1 MVDVDAAALTDRLRT
16 RFAAAQGRV
25 AELPDTVRSAA
36 QRLVEKVRVALD
48 LPSRSELIELSAKL
62 EELDRRIADL
72 ASARVAELARPVP
85 SLPAPA
91 DDAVETAAVDVR
103 PVTESAIEAEADAEP
118 AIEAAAE
125 PAIEAAAEPAIEAAG
140 EPAIEAA
147 GEPAIEAAGETA
159 ETTDDAEPA
168 VEAGAAAKEPGGRR
182 RKNGKRATANKTSR
196 R

>member
-36 QRLVEKVRVALD
+36 QRLVDKVRVALD

-118 AIEAAAE
+118 AIEAA
-125 PAIEAAAEPAIEAAG
+125 
-140 EPAIEAA
+140 
-147 GEPAIEAAGETA
+147 GETAEAA

>member
-36 QRLVEKVRVALD
+36 QRLVERVRTALD

-72 ASARVAELARPVP
+72 ATARVADMARPVP

-91 DDAVETAAVDVR
+91 EDAVETAAVDVT
-103 PVTESAIEAEADAEP
+103 PVAEDAPVEPARAETTEVEADAIESEADADP
-118 AIEAAAE
+118 AA
-125 PAIEAAAEPAIEAAG
+125 
-140 EPAIEAA
+140 
-147 GEPAIEAAGETA
+147 
-159 ETTDDAEPA
+159 
-168 VEAGAAAKEPGGRR
+168 EAGAKSEPSGRR
-182 RKNGKRATANKTSR
+182 RKNKGRTTANKTSR

>member
-36 QRLVEKVRVALD
+36 QRLVDKVRVALD

-125 PAIEAAAEPAIEAAG
+125 PAIEAAGETAEAAG
-140 EPAIEAA
+140 EAAEA
-147 GEPAIEAAGETA
+147 
-159 ETTDDAEPA
+159 TDDAEPA

>member
-36 QRLVEKVRVALD
+36 QRLVDKVRVALD

-125 PAIEAAAEPAIEAAG
+125 PAIEAAG
-140 EPAIEAA
+140 ETA
-147 GEPAIEAAGETA
+147 EAAGETA

>member
-36 QRLVEKVRVALD
+36 QRLVDRVRTALD

-72 ASARVAELARPVP
+72 ASARVADMARPVP

-91 DDAVETAAVDVR
+91 EGAVEAAAEVEAD
-103 PVTESAIEAEADAEP
+103 AIESEVDAEP
-118 AIEAAAE
+118 AA
-125 PAIEAAAEPAIEAAG
+125 
-140 EPAIEAA
+140 
-147 GEPAIEAAGETA
+147 
-159 ETTDDAEPA
+159 D
-168 VEAGAAAKEPGGRR
+168 AGAKNEPGGRR
-182 RKNGKRATANKTSR
+182 RKTKGRATANKTSR

>member
-36 QRLVEKVRVALD
+36 QRLVDRVRTALD

-72 ASARVAELARPVP
+72 ASARVADMARPVP

-91 DDAVETAAVDVR
+91 EGAVETAAVDVT
-103 PVTESAIEAEADAEP
+103 PVAVEPEAEAAVEAAAEVEADAIESEVDAEP
-118 AIEAAAE
+118 AA
-125 PAIEAAAEPAIEAAG
+125 
-140 EPAIEAA
+140 
-147 GEPAIEAAGETA
+147 
-159 ETTDDAEPA
+159 D
-168 VEAGAAAKEPGGRR
+168 AGAKNEPGGRR
-182 RKNGKRATANKTSR
+182 RKTKGRATANKTSR

>member
-36 QRLVEKVRVALD
+36 QRLVDRVRTALD

-72 ASARVAELARPVP
+72 ASARVADMARPVP

-91 DDAVETAAVDVR
+91 EGAVETAAVDVT
-103 PVTESAIEAEADAEP
+103 PVAVEPEAEAAVEAADAIESEVDAEP
-118 AIEAAAE
+118 AA
-125 PAIEAAAEPAIEAAG
+125 
-140 EPAIEAA
+140 
-147 GEPAIEAAGETA
+147 
-159 ETTDDAEPA
+159 D
-168 VEAGAAAKEPGGRR
+168 AGAKNEPGGRR
-182 RKNGKRATANKTSR
+182 RKTKGRATANKTSR

>member
-36 QRLVEKVRVALD
+36 QRLVDKVRVALD

-125 PAIEAAAEPAIEAAG
+125 PAIEAAGETAEAAG
-140 EPAIEAA
+140 EA
-147 GEPAIEAAGETA
+147 A

>member
-1 MVDVDAAALTDRLRT
+1 MVDVDAAALSDRLRT

-25 AELPDTVRSAA
+25 AELPITVRSAA
-36 QRLVEKVRVALD
+36 QRLVDKVRVALD

-91 DDAVETAAVDVR
+91 ADAVETAAVDVR
-103 PVTESAIEAEADAEP
+103 PVTESAIEAETDV
-118 AIEAAAE
+118 EAAAE
-125 PAIEAAAEPAIEAAG
+125 PAVEAAAEPAVEAA
-140 EPAIEAA
+140 AEA
-147 GEPAIEAAGETA
+147 T

-182 RKNGKRATANKTSR
+182 RKNGKRTTANKTSR

>member
-36 QRLVEKVRVALD
+36 QRLVDKVRIALD

-62 EELDRRIADL
+62 EELDRRIGDL
-72 ASARVAELARPVP
+72 ASARVAEMARPVP

-91 DDAVETAAVDVR
+91 EDAVETAAVDVR

-118 AIEAAAE
+118 VTAVATSSVDAEAADSGDE
-125 PAIEAAAEPAIEAAG
+125 PEAATGA
-140 EPAIEAA
+140 
-147 GEPAIEAAGETA
+147 
-159 ETTDDAEPA
+159 TTDDAAKSEPS
-168 VEAGAAAKEPGGRR
+168 GRR

>member
-147 GEPAIEAAGETA
+147 GETA

>member
-36 QRLVEKVRVALD
+36 QRLVERVRTALD

-72 ASARVAELARPVP
+72 ASARVADMARPVP

-91 DDAVETAAVDVR
+91 EDAVQSSSAVDVTLVAPASVE
-103 PVTESAIEAEADAEP
+103 PVAEAAPAEAAEVEADAIESEADADAEP
-118 AIEAAAE
+118 VA
-125 PAIEAAAEPAIEAAG
+125 
-140 EPAIEAA
+140 
-147 GEPAIEAAGETA
+147 
-159 ETTDDAEPA
+159 D
-168 VEAGAAAKEPGGRR
+168 AGAKNEPGGRR
-182 RKNGKRATANKTSR
+182 RKTKGRATANKTSR

>member
-36 QRLVEKVRVALD
+36 QRLVDRVRTALD

-72 ASARVAELARPVP
+72 ASARVADMARPVP

-91 DDAVETAAVDVR
+91 EDAVETSAVDVT
-103 PVTESAIEAEADAEP
+103 PVAPVAEEPAAEAAPVEAAEVEADAIESEVDAEP
-118 AIEAAAE
+118 AA
-125 PAIEAAAEPAIEAAG
+125 
-140 EPAIEAA
+140 
-147 GEPAIEAAGETA
+147 
-159 ETTDDAEPA
+159 D
-168 VEAGAAAKEPGGRR
+168 AGAKNEPGGRR
-182 RKNGKRATANKTSR
+182 RKTKGRATANKTSR

>member
-36 QRLVEKVRVALD
+36 QRLVDKVRIALD

-62 EELDRRIADL
+62 EELDRRIGDL
-72 ASARVAELARPVP
+72 ASARVAEMARPVP

-91 DDAVETAAVDVR
+91 EDAVETAAVDVR
-103 PVTESAIEAEADAEP
+103 PVTESAIEAEDDV
-118 AIEAAAE
+118 
-125 PAIEAAAEPAIEAAG
+125 EAAG
-140 EPAIEAA
+140 EPAETVTESAA
-147 GEPAIEAAGETA
+147 AAD
-159 ETTDDAEPA
+159 TTDDAEPVA
-168 VEAGAAAKEPGGRR
+168 EAGAAAKEPGGRR

>member
-1 MVDVDAAALTDRLRT
+1 MVDVDAAALSDRLRT

-25 AELPDTVRSAA
+25 AELPITVRSAA
-36 QRLVEKVRVALD
+36 QRLVDKVRVALD

-91 DDAVETAAVDVR
+91 EDAVETAAVDIR
-103 PVTESAIEAEADAEP
+103 PVTESAIEAETEVEAEV
-118 AIEAAAE
+118 EAAAE
-125 PAIEAAAEPAIEAAG
+125 PALEAAG
-140 EPAIEAA
+140 EPAVEGA
-147 GEPAIEAAGETA
+147 GEPA

-168 VEAGAAAKEPGGRR
+168 VEAAATAKEPGGRR